1 MKLFGVLLY
10 NLILIAGT
18 AYLVAVMNWS
28 AWWFVLTVCLLV
40 NYSSTKASE
49 EVEKTI

>member
-18 AYLVAVMNWS
+18 AYLVAVMDWS
-28 AWWFVLTVCLLV
+28 AWWFLLTLCLLCD
-40 NYSSTKASE
+40 YKETKANE
-49 EVEKTI
+49 EVEKRL